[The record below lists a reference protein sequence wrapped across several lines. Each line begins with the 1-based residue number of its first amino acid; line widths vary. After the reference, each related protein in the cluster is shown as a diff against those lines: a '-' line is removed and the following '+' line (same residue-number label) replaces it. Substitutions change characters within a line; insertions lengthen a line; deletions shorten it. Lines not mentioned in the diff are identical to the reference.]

1 MLKTRFAFFLAL
13 CFCVA
18 SAFGQTQF
26 YVSKTGNNANSGLAP
41 AQAWKTIQHAMNVA
55 PPNSVVNIMAGTYKE
70 KLVLNVSGLPGQRI
84 TFRNHNT
91 DAVTLNGG
99 GVSGQTMLEIVNKN
113 HVTVQGIRIT
123 NNQLLYAEGIRVEG
137 NCQGIE
143 IRDCRIW
150 AINFST
156 NPSLPANPNR
166 NSNPLLVIGNID
178 NQPISGLVIHG
189 NHIYSNRTGYSENLT
204 VTGNV
209 DGFEVTNNTVYNNK
223 NIGIDLI
230 GGYGEVSDP
239 NQDCARNGLVR
250 GNVCYNNK
258 SAYATAAGIYVD
270 GARNL
275 VIENNTCYKN
285 QWGIEVGAEEPG
297 ARAENIIVRNNL
309 IYNND
314 ESGLACGGY
323 NFPSTGKVV
332 NAQFYGNTLLLNDRV
347 GPGEGEIF
355 LSYSESCVFRQN
367 IVFARRE
374 FFLTHDG
381 IASPAPPVL
390 DYNCWWRTGGNQTTA
405 EFEQNG
411 VNYIGFANYRTATG
425 QDAHSIFA
433 DPKLTSASASAPNA
447 HLLAA
452 SPCINAGDPAFVP
465 AASER
470 DLDLA
475 ARVAGGRVDI
485 GVDESGAQALK
496 ATDERNALTENVLE
510 SVFPNP
516 STGVFQ
522 VKLAENTV
530 GETTVLRV
538 FDLAGRLVF
547 EKTGCQILE
556 TIDLRGQTAGVYFL
570 QIGGAAAQKLMLTF

>member
-1 MLKTRFAFFLAL
+1 MLKTRLSLLFVLCLCAVAAFA
-13 CFCVA
+13 
-18 SAFGQTQF
+18 QTNF
-26 YVSKTGNNANSGLAP
+26 YVSKTGNNANSGLSP

-70 KLVLNVSGLPGQRI
+70 KLTLNVSGLPGQRI
-84 TFRNHNT
+84 LFRNHNS
-91 DAVTLNGG
+91 DVVTLNGG

-113 HVTVQGIRIT
+113 HVTVQGLRIT
-123 NNQLLYAEGIRVEG
+123 NNQQLWAEGIRVEG

-156 NPSLPANPNR
+156 NASQPANPSR

-209 DGFEVTNNTVYNNK
+209 DGFEVTNNSVYNNK
-223 NIGIDLI
+223 NIGIDII
-230 GGYGEVSDP
+230 GGYGEVADP

-250 GNVCYNNK
+250 GNICYNNK

-275 VIENNTCYKN
+275 VLENNTCYKN

-332 NAQFYGNTLLLNDRV
+332 NAQFYGNTLLLNDRT

-355 LSYSESCVFRQN
+355 LSYSENCAFRQN
-367 IVFARRE
+367 IIFARKE

-381 IASPAPPVL
+381 IVSPAPPTL

-405 EFEQNG
+405 EFERNG

-433 DPKLTSASASAPNA
+433 DPKLTSASASAPDA

-452 SPCINAGDPAFVP
+452 SPCINAGNPAFVSAP
-465 AASER
+465 TER

-485 GVDESGAQALK
+485 GADESGAPVWENA
-496 ATDERNALTENVLE
+496 DERNALTTNMLE

-516 STGVFQ
+516 SSGIFQ
-522 VKLAENTV
+522 IRLAQSQPV
-530 GETTVLRV
+530 SATTLRV
-538 FDLAGRLVF
+538 FDFSGQLVF
-547 EKTGCQILE
+547 EKTGCQQLE
-556 TIDLRGQTAGVYFL
+556 TIDLRGRPAGVYFL
-570 QIGGAAAQKLMLTF
+570 QIGGAAAQKLMLTH